1 MKEDSIN
8 DLMELSMGLSMATVF
23 ARAMGNMMEHSMAQ
37 VERANAPLG
46 DPSFATG
53 QISTQAYIH
62 AIMDGRQQGPFTL
75 SQILSFIREGRITA
89 ETYMWKPGMTAWMHA
104 VDIED
109 IAPDLQ
115 CVPPPIPEK

>member
-37 VERANAPLG
+37 VERAN
-46 DPSFATG
+46 
-53 QISTQAYIH
+53 

>member
-1 MKEDSIN
+1 
-8 DLMELSMGLSMATVF
+8 MGLSMATVF

-46 DPSFATG
+46 DPSFAPG

-89 ETYMWKPGMTAWMHA
+89 ETYMWKPG

>member
-46 DPSFATG
+46 DPSLLQGRF
-53 QISTQAYIH
+53 QRRRIFMRLW
-62 AIMDGRQQGPFTL
+62 MDANKDR
-75 SQILSFIREGRITA
+75 SR
-89 ETYMWKPGMTAWMHA
+89 
-104 VDIED
+104 
-109 IAPDLQ
+109 
-115 CVPPPIPEK
+115 

>member
-46 DPSFATG
+46 DPSFAPG
-53 QISTQAYIH
+53 QISTQAY
-62 AIMDGRQQGPFTL
+62 MDGRQQGPFTL

>member
-46 DPSFATG
+46 DPSFAPG
-53 QISTQAYIH
+53 QI
-62 AIMDGRQQGPFTL
+62 
-75 SQILSFIREGRITA
+75 
-89 ETYMWKPGMTAWMHA
+89 
-104 VDIED
+104 
-109 IAPDLQ
+109 
-115 CVPPPIPEK
+115 